1 MAMGIDAT
9 IARRRGE
16 KSAAQ
21 GSDRD
26 PGRSSPTPV
35 VKARG
40 LRACGRGRRMT
51 SRRDRARHAVRLVR
65 RWLPTRALIVVDA
78 HPDAAL
84 EWREAVRH
92 AVCGLTRVGR
102 DVARDE
108 PAPHASRARGGHPWR
123 RSGRRP

>member
-1 MAMGIDAT
+1 VG
-9 IARRRGE
+9 
-16 KSAAQ
+16 AAVA
-21 GSDRD
+21 DRAH
-26 PGRSSPTPV
+26 
-35 VKARG
+35 ARG
-40 LRACGRGRRMT
+40 ALLPG
-51 SRRDRARHAVRLVR
+51 ARHAVRLVR

-108 PAPHASRARGGHPWR
+108 PAPHASPDSAGARASRARGGHPWR